1 MRRQTTLLAGAVV
14 LSLLGAACGGD
25 DDDTETGS
33 GSASAPADIPDG
45 PAISIGAQ
53 DFGESLILAEIYEG
67 ALDDAGYEA
76 DIQEVGGFRDLLFG
90 AFESGE
96 VNLAPDYLASQL
108 EFLNDGAG
116 EATSD
121 AGETFDL
128 LEPLLAEKEIVGL
141 TPSDAVNTNAFV
153 VTEETSEE
161 LGITT
166 LSDLAEKGADL
177 TLGGPQD
184 CESNAFCIPGLQR
197 VYDLD
202 MSQNFEPL
210 DAGLVATSLGEG
222 AIDVG
227 LLFSTDG
234 RIASEGWVLLEDDQD
249 MLAADNVFPILS
261 QEVADAYG
269 DDLTGL
275 LDDISA
281 ELTTDELIELNKR
294 YDVDKEDA
302 DDIADDWLADRRIS
316 SRSLRSAP
324 IAVAAPRS
332 RRMSST
338 VSVSVPA
345 YDSAGR
351 SNERAKTTTWNPC
364 RARSIAAARP
374 MPRLPPVT
382 QATRGSPRSPIMATI
397 ERRSRCWPR
406 SRR

>member
-90 AFESGE
+90 AFDSGE

-153 VTEETSEE
+153 MTEETSEE

-234 RIASEGWVLLEDDQD
+234 RIASEGWVLLEDDQE

-269 DDLTGL
+269 EDLTGL

-302 DDIADDWLADRRIS
+302 DDIAEDWLADHGF
-316 SRSLRSAP
+316 
-324 IAVAAPRS
+324 
-332 RRMSST
+332 
-338 VSVSVPA
+338 
-345 YDSAGR
+345 DD
-351 SNERAKTTTWNPC
+351 
-364 RARSIAAARP
+364 
-374 MPRLPPVT
+374 
-382 QATRGSPRSPIMATI
+382 
-397 ERRSRCWPR
+397 
-406 SRR
+406 